1 MDILL
6 IGSTSSFMHFMVDKL
21 NKEGHRIFHLTKEK
35 ILLMVIERCSR
46 HTDLIM
52 TMNVSARYFRA

>member
-35 ILLMVIERCSR
+35 NTSHGYRKVFETYRFNY
-46 HTDLIM
+46 D
-52 TMNVSARYFRA
+52 NE